1 MNLNQLYYF
10 KKLAENQHYT
20 KTANEL
26 YISQP
31 SLSYAISAL
40 EKELK
45 APLFEKS
52 GRNIKLTKYGEIF
65 YEYVKKSLD
74 ELELGINKVKN
85 YTSIDTGTIEMGI
98 IHTLSSQYI
107 PDTVRSYLRDY
118 PNMEFK
124 IQTDKTENIIK
135 GLKEHRYDIG
145 FCGKI
150 NDPDLI
156 FIPVMYQEFVA
167 VVPLDHELANKEIIS
182 LEELVNYDLVGYL
195 DELVIAKTVKDIF
208 DEHGLTPHYISK
220 QENELLIGGMI
231 NQGFGVGIA
240 ANTSFLKEFDLKII
254 PLDLKKDYRVIYL
267 VYNKRDYL
275 SEATENFINFI
286 AINKISL

>member
-31 SLSYAISAL
+31 SLSYAIAAL
-40 EKELK
+40 EKELN
-45 APLFEKS
+45 APLFEKV
-52 GRNIKLTKYGEIF
+52 GRNVKLTKYGKIF
-65 YEYVKKSLD
+65 YDHVSKSLE
-74 ELELGINKVKN
+74 ELELGIHTIQN

-107 PDTVRSYLRDY
+107 PDTIKGYLLEY
-118 PNMEFK
+118 PNTKFK
-124 IQTDKTENIIK
+124 INTDKTENIIK
-135 GLKEHRYDIG
+135 GLKEHHYDIG
-145 FCGKI
+145 FCAKQD
-150 NDPDLI
+150 DPDLI
-156 FIPVMYQEFVA
+156 YIPVLYQEFVA
-167 VVPLDHELANKEIIS
+167 VVPPNHELASKDIIE
-182 LEELVNYDLVGYL
+182 LEQLVNYDLVGYL
-195 DELVIAKTVKDIF
+195 DDLLIAQTVKEIF
-208 DEHGLTPHYISK
+208 EEHNLTPHYISK

-254 PLDLKKDYRVIYL
+254 PLNLKKDYRTIYL
-267 VYNKRDYL
+267 AYNKKDYI
-275 SEATENFINFI
+275 SQATENFINYI